1 MNAAVTDYRFKETFK
16 GKLKKKE
23 KNLKVELVPTP
34 DILAELGKR
43 KENQLL
49 VGFAVETDNLIE
61 NALQKLKRKN
71 LDAIVVNPAEVMGSD
86 RYRGILLA
94 KTGQREEIEASA
106 KEEGAFLITQRVAQI
121 FLGED

>member
-49 VGFAVETDNLIE
+49 VGFAVETDNLIK

-86 RYRGILLA
+86 RYRGILLT